1 MESVD
6 FVGVVLFVYNENH
19 TSANRDK
26 VWVRNSETA
35 PVREPDCER
44 LEIGSEPFPD
54 VLEIQHT
61 RLFLAQLQNVNR
73 SKDNR
78 LCVVPISPQRGLRL
92 RLFHE
97 WGADLLA
104 QFDELDLAHR
114 WEAGASRDQMPHDHV
129 FLETAQP
136 IDFA

>member
-61 RLFLAQLQNVNR
+61 RLFLVQLQNVIH
-73 SKDNR
+73 SKT
-78 LCVVPISPQRGLRL
+78 I
-92 RLFHE
+92 
-97 WGADLLA
+97 ALA
-104 QFDELDLAHR
+104 
-114 WEAGASRDQMPHDHV
+114 
-129 FLETAQP
+129 
-136 IDFA
+136 